1 MLQHSKALVV
11 LATNTCGVS
20 CTVQGAAERTYSC
33 TTDSDGVTC
42 KVFFSDG
49 SVYVDK
55 LGCQY
60 DMSLSVGTNMDK
72 RQMRRLPLAA
82 VMIVALLQSFTV
94 ALGQEVPTEVETT

>member
-1 MLQHSKALVV
+1 M
-11 LATNTCGVS
+11 
-20 CTVQGAAERTYSC
+20 
-33 TTDSDGVTC
+33 
-42 KVFFSDG
+42 FFSDG